1 MGWLALVPLTSFFA
15 AFALLLRGGPP
26 LSVSVPW
33 VPSLGVDLGVHL
45 DGLALLMVLLITG
58 VGACV
63 FVYAAGY
70 MQGES
75 GRRRLALVLLL
86 FMTAMLGCVTADNLL
101 VVFACWEIT
110 SITSFLLVGF
120 HHEEE
125 SSRKSALQ
133 ALLVTTGGGL
143 ALLAGVVLL
152 GNMAGTYSIQE
163 LLRTAPAWR
172 EQPLRDVALLCVIVG
187 AFSKSAQLPF
197 HFWLPNAMAAPTPV
211 SAYLHSA
218 TMVKLGVYLLARMD
232 AAFDGTPFWGFTLM
246 SCGGLTSAWAVLQT
260 LRERDLKR
268 ILAWSTVSAL
278 GTMVML
284 IGLPGDDS
292 ALAVAAFVLA
302 HALYK
307 APLFFVAGNVD
318 HSTGTRNIDHLAGLA
333 PRMPWTAAAALLAA
347 ASMSGFPMSFG
358 YLAKELTNVA
368 KKEGG
373 LYTWI
378 GHSSVLASAITV
390 AVSAIAA
397 IRIFWHRGGAVVPGH
412 VHEVGWSMRLP
423 PLLIASVG
431 ILFGV
436 RPRLA
441 DPLIGAAAEAMHPLY
456 DFAAA
461 SATAR
466 AEPGWTA
473 LLVALTLGVGV
484 FLAWDRLHDALGKVE
499 LPSVLRLA
507 DWYERLLRGIPAA
520 ARGVTG
526 LLQRGALTGYVTS
539 LVGFVVV
546 VLGAV
551 TWALLGQRGVAVE
564 VSPGGAPWG
573 KDLGVLGA
581 AVVLSVG
588 AVAACLVRD
597 SFVLLL
603 SSGLVGMACALLFLF
618 LGAPDLAFT
627 QFGVEVAF
635 VVVVASTLLRLRRMD
650 ARPSAPQRRLPRIVL
665 STSLGV
671 LVTALLL
678 VALGAPT
685 FDPEV
690 AAFFAEHSVEDAHG
704 RNVVNVLLVDFRA
717 FDTLGEI
724 VVVLVSFLATL
735 PLFQALRVRGGEP
748 S

>member
-1 MGWLALVPLTSFFA
+1 MGWLALLPLA
-15 AFALLLRGGPP
+15 AFLAAFMALVRGLLP

-33 VPSLGVDLGVHL
+33 VPSLGVDLALHL

-70 MQGES
+70 MQGEP
-75 GRRRLALVLLL
+75 GRWRLALVLLL

-101 VVFACWEIT
+101 VVFACWEVT
-110 SITSFLLVGF
+110 SISSFLLIGF

-125 SSRKSALQ
+125 SNRRSALQ

-143 ALLAGVVLL
+143 ALLAGVLLL
-152 GNMAGTYSIQE
+152 GNMAGTYSVQD

-172 EQPLRDVALLCVIVG
+172 AQPLRDVALLCVIVG

-232 AAFDGTPFWGFTLM
+232 SAFDGTPFWEFSLM
-246 SCGGLTSAWAVLQT
+246 SCGGLTSVWAVLQT

-292 ALAVAAFVLA
+292 ALAVAALVLA

-318 HSTGTRNIDHLAGLA
+318 HCAGTRNIDHLAGLA

-373 LYTWI
+373 LHTWV

-390 AVSAIAA
+390 AVAAIAA
-397 IRIFWHRGGAVVPGH
+397 IRIFWHRGGAVVPGR
-412 VHEVGWSMRLP
+412 VREVGWTMRLP

-441 DPLIGAAAEAMHPLY
+441 DPLIGAAAEAMNPFY

-466 AEPGWTA
+466 AEPGWAA
-473 LLVALTLGVGV
+473 LIVAVSLGVGV
-484 FLAWDRLHDALGKVE
+484 FLVWDRLHDALAKVE
-499 LPSVLRLA
+499 LPSVLRLG
-507 DWYERLLRGIPAA
+507 DWYERLLRAIPAA
-520 ARGVTG
+520 ARGVTAT
-526 LLQRGALTGYVTS
+526 LQRGALTSYVAL

-546 VLGAV
+546 VLAV
-551 TWALLGQRGVAVE
+551 VCWALLRQGAVE
-564 VSPGGAPWG
+564 LDLSPGGAAWG
-573 KDLGVLGA
+573 KDIGVLGA
-581 AVVLSVG
+581 ALVLAVG

-603 SSGLVGMACALLFLF
+603 SNGLVGMGCALLFLF

-650 ARPSAPQRRLPRIVL
+650 AKPPAPQRRWVRLAL
-665 STSLGV
+665 SISFGV
-671 LVTALLL
+671 TITVLL
-678 VALGAPT
+678 VVALDAPT
-685 FDPEV
+685 FDPSV
-690 AAFFAEHSVEDAHG
+690 ATFFAERSVEDAHG

-724 VVVLVSFLATL
+724 VVVLASFLATL
-735 PLFQALRVRGGEP
+735 PLFQALRARGGE
-748 S
+748 SS